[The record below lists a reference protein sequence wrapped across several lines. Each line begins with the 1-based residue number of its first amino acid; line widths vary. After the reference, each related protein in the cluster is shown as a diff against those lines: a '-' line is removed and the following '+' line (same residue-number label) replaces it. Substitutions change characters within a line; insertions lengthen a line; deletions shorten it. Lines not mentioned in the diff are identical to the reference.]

1 MKPKS
6 ASSFRWAILFLSLFL
21 TSCVLFR
28 PAARNNPEGELATE
42 FSLYREGEQTAPRW
56 WQGLGSSE
64 LNALVAEALGSNLD
78 LQVAWARLRQVRAQ
92 AVQAAASLY
101 PDLSLAG
108 DASYKRLSDDRR
120 ITETEEYL
128 LGLASGYELDL
139 WGKIRSEKE
148 AAALAEQAA
157 DQDLHAAAMTLAAE
171 TAGRWVEVVSLRR
184 QREILERQL
193 ATNRVFLE
201 LVELRFFMSK
211 VSALD
216 VYQQKQ
222 VVEQVAAEIPL
233 VEEEER
239 LLLHQLALLL
249 GRSPQDFSGI
259 EAAAFP
265 DPGPFPA
272 LGLPADL
279 LARRPDIRAAG
290 LRLRGADW
298 QVAAARADRLPAIR
312 LGGVASYASG
322 ALHTLFDIWYL
333 KLAGS
338 LAGPIFDG
346 GRRRAEVE
354 RSRGVADERLALYRR
369 TVLEAVKEVEDAL
382 VRERKRRQNLDL
394 VRQRS
399 ETARKALEQA
409 TDRYRNG
416 LSDYLPVLTQLLSV
430 QNLERDLIAKEAALL
445 KTRIDLHRALGG
457 TWTDE
462 ELAVAAPHGK
472 DQE

>member
-6 ASSFRWAILFLSLFL
+6 AFPFRWAILFLSLLL

-28 PAARNNPEGELATE
+28 PAARNNPEGDLATE
-42 FSLYREGEQTAPRW
+42 FSLYREGEETPPRW

-92 AVQAAASLY
+92 AVQSSASLY

-139 WGKIRSEKE
+139 WGKIRSEGE

-157 DQDLHAAAMTLAAE
+157 EQDLHAAAMTLAAE

-184 QREILERQL
+184 QRGILERQL
-193 ATNRVFLE
+193 ETNRMFLE

-222 VVEQVAAEIPL
+222 VVEQVASEIPL

-279 LARRPDIRAAG
+279 LGRRPDVRAAG
-290 LRLRGADW
+290 LRLKGADW
-298 QVAAARADRLPAIR
+298 QVAAARADR
-312 LGGVASYASG
+312 
-322 ALHTLFDIWYL
+322 
-333 KLAGS
+333 
-338 LAGPIFDG
+338 
-346 GRRRAEVE
+346 
-354 RSRGVADERLALYRR
+354 
-369 TVLEAVKEVEDAL
+369 
-382 VRERKRRQNLDL
+382 
-394 VRQRS
+394 
-399 ETARKALEQA
+399 
-409 TDRYRNG
+409 
-416 LSDYLPVLTQLLSV
+416 
-430 QNLERDLIAKEAALL
+430 
-445 KTRIDLHRALGG
+445 
-457 TWTDE
+457 
-462 ELAVAAPHGK
+462 
-472 DQE
+472 